1 MGWPQPSELLCILS
15 PSHPHPHGAKRKRK
29 PEGPTLLG
37 DLSTLHFS
45 VLESN
50 WRENREE
57 KEAGKGTFHSRPH
70 VLEDPKFSRTACHV
84 SKPKLTCFIR
94 APPPPRP
101 RPGPPGPS
109 PCSGCGACLQRQRI
123 LYTIQ
128 GAVPIIRL
136 QGSKLLLLKPCYH
149 IEIQHLLP
157 QLSSITSPLRSQVHL
172 EPPPPV
178 LPHDPLAL
186 KGGGEAG
193 REGGFGEVARQ
204 SPHQGLH
211 LEGPDRTFGFWP
223 SLSSAHRPIE
233 QQEQLERP
241 EQGAQGHDQTWLGY
255 RGTRTGCARAGDQD
269 TSAPGQTGMGG
280 SQGASSSSP
289 GLSPPPRGKKPAF
302 RML

>member
-1 MGWPQPSELLCILS
+1 MEQKGRGS
-15 PSHPHPHGAKRKRK
+15 
-29 PEGPTLLG
+29 PEGLTLLG

-50 WRENREE
+50 WRENRKE
-57 KEAGKGTFHSRPH
+57 KEAGEDTLHSRPH
-70 VLEDPKFSRTACHV
+70 VLADPRTQFCRTACHV

-128 GAVPIIRL
+128 GAVPMIRL
-136 QGSKLLLLKPCYH
+136 QGSKLLLLKPCYY
-149 IEIQHLLP
+149 IETQHLLP
-157 QLSSITSPLRSQVHL
+157 QLSSFTSLRSQVHL
-172 EPPPPV
+172 EPLV

-186 KGGGEAG
+186 KGGGEGG

-204 SPHQGLH
+204 SPHQRLH

-233 QQEQLERP
+233 QKQQQQP
-241 EQGAQGHDQTWLGY
+241 EWPEKGAQGHDQTWLGH
-255 RGTRTGCARAGDQD
+255 RGTRAGCTRAGDQD
-269 TSAPGQTGMGG
+269 TSAAGQTGMGG
-280 SQGASSSSP
+280 SQGESSSSP
-289 GLSPPPRGKKPAF
+289 CLSPPPGGKKPAF
-302 RML
+302 PTL